1 MDPLSLYYVHQAGG
15 GGKDRLDDVIGP
27 IYASTPFVQR
37 GHGIG
42 SFLGGLFRMVKPILV
57 RGARTLGRETLR
69 TGGKILTDIADKEPS
84 VKVRDIVSKHVS
96 DTTKGLVTKLRGGGG
111 LKRKRASTK
120 TKKKTVSSKR
130 AKVIKRDIFS

>member
-15 GGKDRLDDVIGP
+15 GKDRFDDVIGP

-42 SFLGGLFRMVKPILV
+42 SFLGGLFRMVRPIFV

-69 TGGKILTDIADKEPS
+69 TGGKILTDIADKQPN

-96 DTTKGLVTKLRGGGG
+96 DTTQGLITKLRGGG
-111 LKRKRASTK
+111 LKRKRAASVKK
-120 TKKKTVSSKR
+120 TKKKTSKM